1 MTLDPESCYRA
12 IETRDARF
20 DGQFFTGVITTGIYC
35 RPICPVRPPKP
46 ENCRYYPSAAAAQEA
61 GFRPC
66 LRCRPEV
73 SPGLPAWIG
82 TSATVTRALRLIED
96 GVVDDG
102 SVEDLATRLGV
113 GDRHLRRLFL
123 EHVGATPMAV
133 ALNRRVLFA
142 KKLLTETSLPVAEI
156 AFAAGFGSL
165 RRFNDAIQKVYAR
178 SPRDLRKRT
187 LEESAKGPLTLR
199 LGYRPPYD
207 WDALLRFLSARAIP
221 GVECVR
227 DGIYQR
233 TIRLGESRGRFQVRH
248 LAELHSVEV
257 EIAID
262 QLTDLRV
269 IVERVRRLFDLRA
282 NAMEIARHL
291 QESDPSLDYNPA
303 TRVPGCWDPF
313 ELCVRAILGQQVTV
327 AGATTLAGRIVQKY
341 GEPFD
346 GAFLFPTAKIL
357 RRADFAGVGLT
368 TKRAETLRAI
378 AGAFDAGAVD
388 LSKGLEHIE
397 RSLCLVEGI
406 GPWTAHYVAMR
417 AANEPDAFPSSDL
430 GLRKSA
436 GNLSQ
441 KELEAR
447 AEAWRP
453 WRAYA
458 ALHLWSRYV

>member
-1 MTLDPESCYRA
+1 MILDPESCYRA

-20 DGQFFTGVITTGIYC
+20 DGQFFTGVVTTGIYC

-46 ENCRYYPSAAAAQEA
+46 ENCRYYPSSAAAQEA

-82 TSATVTRALRLIED
+82 TSTTVTRALRLIED

-102 SVEDLATRLGV
+102 SVEDLAARLGV

-133 ALNRRVLFA
+133 AVNRRVLFA

-178 SPRDLRKRT
+178 CPRDLRKRT
-187 LEESAKGPLTLR
+187 IEETAKGPLSLR

-221 GVECVR
+221 GVECVHN
-227 DGIYQR
+227 GVYER
-233 TIRLGESRGRFQVRH
+233 TIRLGENRGRFRVRH
-248 LAELHSVEV
+248 LAELYSVEV
-257 EIAID
+257 EIAVD
-262 QLTDLRV
+262 QLVDLRL

-291 QESDPSLDYNPA
+291 RESDPSLDYNPA

-346 GAFLFPTAKIL
+346 GGFLFPTPKIL
-357 RRADFAGVGLT
+357 RDADFAGVGLT
-368 TKRAETLRAI
+368 SKRAETLRAI

-388 LSKGLEHIE
+388 LTKGLDHIE
-397 RSLCLVEGI
+397 HSLCLLEGI

-436 GNLSQ
+436 GNLTQ
-441 KELEAR
+441 KELESR
-447 AEAWRP
+447 AETWRP